1 MRRGLFFCVL
11 VTIGAFVAGCGS
23 PPAPDE
29 GVEGVLRVA
38 LSREPTTWNRLLAAD
53 YPTHVVTDQLH
64 APLIR
69 LNQETQQMEPALAE
83 SWEFS
88 DDGRELVFYLRGGV
102 RFSDGEPF
110 TADDVAFTFRVLHD
124 PGVASPLKDSARI
137 DGENIVAHVIDET
150 TVGFRLPRRTAAV
163 ERIFDSIRILPEHRL
178 AESLAAGTLA
188 ADTGLGAPL
197 ENIVGLGAFRLREHV
212 PGQRIVLER
221 NPHYF
226 RSGDVVY
233 PRLAG
238 MVFDVVA
245 DTNAQVLRFRAGE
258 LDLLAPIAP
267 EAFRELR
274 REHPASVILNDLGPS
289 MVSERLWFNLN
300 PASPID
306 AHKKKWFG
314 DVRFRRAVSLA
325 IDREAMARV
334 VFGGLA
340 SAASGPVSP
349 ANHFWRDESLQPITR
364 DVDEARRLLVDA
376 GFRWEDGNLCDREGN
391 PVRFTIIT
399 NAGSDLR
406 RGEGAFIQE
415 DLKDLGIE
423 IVLAPIEGGALLAR
437 ITGTFDYDACLLGL
451 TQTDPDP
458 SAEMSLWLSRAPLHL
473 WHPSQSQP
481 ATEWEAR
488 IDHLME
494 SQLTSTDVEYRQAC
508 YREVQRIVVEHLP
521 VLDLVVPHALVGYS
535 SALRGVRATPFWHVL
550 WNGDELFFERAEKG
564 NPRKIQTVT
573 EVTDPGGEQ
582 E

>member
-1 MRRGLFFCVL
+1 MRGGFFFCVL
-11 VTIGAFVAGCGS
+11 TIGAVVAGCGS
-23 PPAPDE
+23 SPPPGE

-88 DDGRELVFYLRGGV
+88 EDGRELVFYLRRGV

-124 PGVASPLKDSARI
+124 PGVSSQLKDAATI
-137 DGENIVAHVIDET
+137 DGENIVADVIDEA
-150 TVGFRLPRRTAAV
+150 TVVFRLPRRTASV

-188 ADTGLGAPL
+188 ADTGLGAPI
-197 ENIVGLGAFRLREHV
+197 EDIVGLGAFRLREHV
-212 PGQRIVLER
+212 PGQRIVLES

-226 RSGDVVY
+226 RSGDDEY
-233 PRLAG
+233 PRLSG
-238 MVFDVVA
+238 MVFDVVP
-245 DTNAQVLRFRAGE
+245 DTNAQVLRLRAGE
-258 LDLLAPIAP
+258 LDLLEPIAP

-274 REHPASVILNDLGPS
+274 RQSPEGVTLHDLGPS

-300 PASPID
+300 PTSPIE
-306 AHKKKWFG
+306 AHKKKWFE

-325 IDREAMARV
+325 IDRENMARV

-340 SAASGPVSP
+340 SVASGPVSP
-349 ANHFWRDESLQPITR
+349 ANHFWRDESIQPMKR
-364 DVDEARRLLVDA
+364 DVERARRVLVDA
-376 GFRWEDGNLCDREGN
+376 GFRWEDKNLCDRDGN
-391 PVRFTIIT
+391 RVRFTIIT
-399 NAGSDLR
+399 NAGSDKR
-406 RGEGAFIQE
+406 RREGAFIQE
-415 DLKDLGIE
+415 DLRDLGIE
-423 IVLAPIEGGALLAR
+423 VVLAPIEGGALLAR
-437 ITGTFDYDACLLGL
+437 ITSTFDYDACLLGL
-451 TQTDPDP
+451 TQSDPDP
-458 SAEMSLWLSRAPLHL
+458 SAEMALWLSRAPLHL

-494 SQLTSTDVEYRQAC
+494 SQLTSTDDEYRQAC
-508 YREVQRIVVEHLP
+508 YREVQRIVAENLP

-535 SALRGVRATPFWHVL
+535 SRLRGVRATPFWHVL
-550 WNGDELFFERAEKG
+550 WNGDELFLE
-564 NPRKIQTVT
+564 
-573 EVTDPGGEQ
+573 
-582 E
+582 

>member
-11 VTIGAFVAGCGS
+11 VTLGGFVAGCGS
-23 PPAPDE
+23 PPAVD
-29 GVEGVLRVA
+29 EGVLRVA
-38 LSREPTTWNRLLAAD
+38 LSREPATWNRLLAAD
-53 YPTHVVTDQLH
+53 YATLVVTDQLH

-88 DDGRELVFYLRGGV
+88 EDGGELVFYLRDGV

-124 PGVASPLKDSARI
+124 LGVASPLKDSAVI
-137 DGENIVAHVIDET
+137 DGENIVARVIDET
-150 TVGFRLPRRTAAV
+150 TVGFRLPQPAASV

-188 ADTGLGAPL
+188 ADTGLGAPV

-226 RSGDVVY
+226 RSGDDVY
-233 PRLAG
+233 PRLSG
-238 MVFDVVA
+238 IIFEVVT
-245 DTNAQVLRFRAGE
+245 DTTAQVLRLRAGE
-258 LDLLAPIAP
+258 LDLLEPIAP

-274 REHPASVILNDLGPS
+274 RESPEAVTLKDLGPS

-306 AHKKKWFG
+306 AHKKKWFE

-325 IDREAMARV
+325 IDRENMARV

-349 ANHFWRDESLQPITR
+349 ANHFWIDESIQPVKR
-364 DVDEARRLLVDA
+364 DVDKSRRLLVDA
-376 GFRWEDGNLCDREGN
+376 GFRWKDESLCDRDGN

-399 NAGSDLR
+399 NAGSDQR
-406 RGEGAFIQE
+406 RQEGAFIQE
-415 DLKDLGIE
+415 DLRELGIE
-423 IVLAPIEGGALLAR
+423 IVLAPLEGAALFAR
-437 ITGTFDYDACLLGL
+437 ITGTFDYDACLLGWMPS
-451 TQTDPDP
+451 DSDP
-458 SAEMSLWLSRAPLHL
+458 SAEMALWLSRGPLHV
-473 WHPSQSQP
+473 WHPAQSQP

-488 IDHLME
+488 IDRLME
-494 SQLTSTDVEYRQAC
+494 PLLISTDDEHRKAC
-508 YREVQRIVVEHLP
+508 YHEVQRIVLENLP
-521 VLDLVVPHALVGYS
+521 LLDLVVPHALVGYNT
-535 SALRGVRATPFWHVL
+535 ALRGVRATPFGHVL
-550 WNGDELFFERAEKG
+550 WNGDELFLERGKSG
-564 NPRKIQTVT
+564 KTQTVT
-573 EVTDPGGEQ
+573 EVTDPRAGRE
-582 E
+582 

>member
-1 MRRGLFFCVL
+1 MRHGLFFCVL
-11 VTIGAFVAGCGS
+11 VTIGGFVAGCAS
-23 PPAPDE
+23 PPAAD
-29 GVEGVLRVA
+29 EGVLRVA
-38 LSREPTTWNRLLAAD
+38 LSREPATWNRLLAAD

-69 LNQETQQMEPALAE
+69 LNQETQLMESALAE

-88 DDGRELVFYLRGGV
+88 EDGGELVFYLRDGV

-124 PGVASPLKDSARI
+124 PGVASQLKDSAVI

-150 TVGFRLPRRTAAV
+150 TVGFRLPRRTATV

-188 ADTGLGAPL
+188 ADTGLGTPI

-212 PGQRIVLER
+212 PGQRIVLEK

-226 RSGDVVY
+226 RSGDDVY
-233 PRLAG
+233 PRLSG
-238 MVFDVVA
+238 IVFDVVP
-245 DTNAQVLRFRAGE
+245 DTNAQVLKLRAGE
-258 LDLLAPIAP
+258 LDLLEPIAP

-274 REHPASVILNDLGPS
+274 RESPASVTLNDLGPS

-306 AHKKKWFG
+306 AYKKKWFE

-325 IDREAMARV
+325 IDRENMARV

-349 ANHFWRDESLQPITR
+349 ANHFWRDESIQPMKR
-364 DVDEARRLLVDA
+364 DVDRARRLLVDA
-376 GFRWEDGNLCDREGN
+376 GFRWEDENLCDCDGN

-399 NAGSDLR
+399 NAGSDQR
-406 RGEGAFIQE
+406 RQEGAFIQE
-415 DLKDLGIE
+415 DLRELGIE
-423 IVLAPIEGGALLAR
+423 TVLAPIEGSALLAR

-458 SAEMSLWLSRAPLHL
+458 SAEMALWLSRAPLHL
-473 WHPSQSQP
+473 WHPAQSQP

-494 SQLTSTDVEYRQAC
+494 SQMTSTDDEHRKAC
-508 YREVQRIVVEHLP
+508 YHEVQRIVLENLP
-521 VLDLVVPHALVGYS
+521 LLDLVVPHALVGYS
-535 SALRGVRATPFWHVL
+535 AGLTGVRATPFSHIL
-550 WNGDELFFERAEKG
+550 WNSDELFLERG
-564 NPRKIQTVT
+564 TIPRNSNR
-573 EVTDPGGEQ
+573 DRSH
-582 E
+582 